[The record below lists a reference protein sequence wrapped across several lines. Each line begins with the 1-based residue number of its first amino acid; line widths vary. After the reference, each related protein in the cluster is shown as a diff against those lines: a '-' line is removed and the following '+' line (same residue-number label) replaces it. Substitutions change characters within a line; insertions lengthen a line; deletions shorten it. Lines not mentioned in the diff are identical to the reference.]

1 MRPWNIAKLLFCSI
15 CEPACMFI
23 QMLRLLDRCGLL
35 LCSSL
40 HLMRE
45 SKQWGKWSWQQQHH
59 SVKLLLTSCFPIS
72 DQILKAFLGLWM
84 VRFSALVSWC
94 LLIDC
99 VGWQVHFNLYLQ
111 MMLFPTAT
119 IDYLHYIALVD
130 NRLLVLFKVYL
141 MCYLQVCSTESLHWI
156 IIFGLS
162 CNLLFSVRI

>member
-1 MRPWNIAKLLFCSI
+1 
-15 CEPACMFI
+15 
-23 QMLRLLDRCGLL
+23 
-35 LCSSL
+35 
-40 HLMRE
+40 
-45 SKQWGKWSWQQQHH
+45 
-59 SVKLLLTSCFPIS
+59 
-72 DQILKAFLGLWM
+72 LKAFLGLWM